1 MCPACD
7 EACDCRTPLSALE
20 KELCLSRREVETL
33 ITAINSTMDESKR
46 IERDLISIQVEIQVK
61 IYYHERESLILGKI
75 PDWSKWT
82 NLEVQAKAG
91 ADIKISC
98 F

>member
-1 MCPACD
+1 M
-7 EACDCRTPLSALE
+7 
-20 KELCLSRREVETL
+20 

-46 IERDLISIQVEIQVK
+46 IERDLISIQVEIRVK
-61 IYYHERESLILGKI
+61 IYYHERESLIRGKM